1 MRYEDIHGDHFRCK
15 RGCLIWTFQDK
26 FDNMSHIVQENQ
38 VWRLFS
44 HTRQDKENGVH
55 TKQQEE
61 QDVIT
66 SDNFDYNLIYK

>member
-1 MRYEDIHGDHFRCK
+1 M
-15 RGCLIWTFQDK
+15 
-26 FDNMSHIVQENQ
+26 
-38 VWRLFS
+38 WRLFS
-44 HTRQDKENGVH
+44 HTSQDKENDVH

>member
-1 MRYEDIHGDHFRCK
+1 
-15 RGCLIWTFQDK
+15 
-26 FDNMSHIVQENQ
+26 MSHIVQENQ

-44 HTRQDKENGVH
+44 HTRQDKKNGVH
-55 TKQQEE
+55 TKHQEE

>member
-1 MRYEDIHGDHFRCK
+1 
-15 RGCLIWTFQDK
+15 
-26 FDNMSHIVQENQ
+26 MSHIVQENQ
-38 VWRLFS
+38 VWTLFS